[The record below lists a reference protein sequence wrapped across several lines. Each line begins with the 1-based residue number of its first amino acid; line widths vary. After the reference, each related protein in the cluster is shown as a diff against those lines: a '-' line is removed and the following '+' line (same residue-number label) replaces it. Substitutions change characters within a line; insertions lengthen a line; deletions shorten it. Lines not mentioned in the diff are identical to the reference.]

1 MSGTPY
7 RWNNVATKVADLPA
21 RLIDVVNNRPTN
33 SRIRIEDYVHEGN
46 RNNYLTCAGGKAR
59 HEDMKEKDL
68 HMYQKEE
75 SLIKC
80 KPPLSEAEVSKIGKS
95 ISKYQ
100 PGEEHFLFAW
110 KKAFMHSDLS
120 RNSRLLLFTLAY
132 HMNTNGRNCYPSQV
146 LLASETN
153 MTRKT
158 VSKHTKICVDHGFLK
173 TYTNSSDC
181 HQYWNYGYIARITDE

>member
-1 MSGTPY
+1 LSPSSIPVTLTSFTGGGGRHYAFRHPDGSIKNRTNIRPGIDFRGDGGYIIAPPSLHMSGTPY

-80 KPPLSEAEVSKIGKS
+80 KPPLSEAEVSASINQEKS
-95 ISKYQ
+95 IFSLHGK
-100 PGEEHFLFAW
+100 
-110 KKAFMHSDLS
+110 
-120 RNSRLLLFTLAY
+120 RLLCTAIFPATLGY
-132 HMNTNGRNCYPSQV
+132 CYSP
-146 LLASETN
+146 
-153 MTRKT
+153 
-158 VSKHTKICVDHGFLK
+158 
-173 TYTNSSDC
+173 
-181 HQYWNYGYIARITDE
+181 WPIT